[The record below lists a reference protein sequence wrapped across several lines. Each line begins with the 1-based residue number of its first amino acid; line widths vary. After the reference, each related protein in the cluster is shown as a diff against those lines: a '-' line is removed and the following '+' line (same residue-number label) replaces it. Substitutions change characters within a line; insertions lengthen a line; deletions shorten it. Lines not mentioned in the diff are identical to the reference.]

1 MQNEGLHSL
10 YRVIDNYI
18 PKGILKKKNRNR
30 SWKYGYDEKYDVVV
44 ISKTG
49 EVGEIY
55 EINGLR
61 IGLPKAPES
70 LQRDNNK
77 WERKEPPKAIL
88 KIQSI
93 FQWNEHPNT
102 FKAQWVDYIE
112 NEFDKREQGY
122 WFVNNNKS
130 TYITGS
136 HYMYLQWT
144 KIDVGYP
151 DFREANRIFYI
162 FW

>member
-10 YRVIDNYI
+10 YRVVDNYI

-30 SWKYGYDEKYDVVV
+30 SWQYGYDEKYDVVV

-49 EVGEIY
+49 EIGEVY

-77 WERKEPPKAIL
+77 WERKEPPKTIL

-102 FKAQWVDYIE
+102 FKAQWVD
-112 NEFDKREQGY
+112 
-122 WFVNNNKS
+122 
-130 TYITGS
+130 
-136 HYMYLQWT
+136 
-144 KIDVGYP
+144 
-151 DFREANRIFYI
+151 
-162 FW
+162 